1 MIKLLLT
8 MFERIGTVVAIAF
21 VLAHLDI
28 VDTFSDQK
36 GLKPYSQAYQKMI
49 TIHSITDVRHTFAY
63 YVPL

>member
-28 VDTFSDQK
+28 VDT
-36 GLKPYSQAYQKMI
+36 
-49 TIHSITDVRHTFAY
+49 
-63 YVPL
+63 